1 MEQVEAR
8 QAGHSDGG
16 SYRLLLEAVTD
27 YAIYMLDLNGRVAS
41 WNAGARRFKGYE
53 ADEIIGQHFSRFYT
67 EEDRLDG
74 LPARALA
81 TAEAEGRFENEG
93 WRVRKDGAR
102 FWAHV
107 VIDPI
112 RDPAGRLI
120 GYAKITRDLTERREA
135 EQKLRRSLEQFRL
148 LVQSVTDYAIYML
161 DRDGFI
167 SSWNAGAERIKGY
180 DAEEIIGQHF
190 SRFYTPED
198 RAAGEPAKALET
210 AGRVGRYEKEGW
222 RVRKDGT
229 RFRASV
235 IIDAITG
242 DDGTLIGFAKITRDI
257 TERVA
262 AQRALD
268 EAREALAQ
276 SQKVEAIGQLTGGI
290 AHDFNNL
297 LTAILG
303 SLTLVRKRVGD
314 DAKVLSLLDNA
325 IHGAER
331 GSALVKRMLAFAR
344 RQELSLVA
352 VDLPELVRGMKDLM
366 QTSIG
371 PMITIDMRF
380 APDLEPVRS
389 DRHQLESALVN
400 LVVNARDAMPNGGMV
415 TISGLAEE
423 IRENHRTRLKPG
435 RYVCL
440 SVADTGAGM
449 DKATLLKAA
458 EPFFTTK
465 GIGKGTGLGL
475 PMIQGL
481 AEQSGGRLVLESE
494 LGRGTTARIWLPS
507 ALASQDVVAAA
518 SGPTPEPSPI
528 DRRLTILAV
537 DDDALVLLNTAA
549 LLEDLG
555 HEVLPAASGAEALR
569 LFTDRPDVELVITDQ
584 AMPHM
589 TGLQL
594 AREIRS
600 IQPDLPIILATG
612 YAELPPDADPDLARI
627 GKPYGQDELERAIQG
642 VVNAR
647 GAI

>member
-1 MEQVEAR
+1 MEQVEAP
-8 QAGHSDGG
+8 QARHPDEG

-27 YAIYMLDLNGRVAS
+27 YAIYMLDLDGRVAS

-53 ADEIIGQHFSRFYT
+53 ANEIIGQHFSRFYT
-67 EEDRLDG
+67 EKDRVDG

-81 TAEAEGRFENEG
+81 TAESEGRFENEG
-93 WRVRKDGAR
+93 WRVRKDGTR

-112 RDPAGRLI
+112 RDPAGRLV

-135 EQKLRRSLEQFRL
+135 EDKLRRSLEQFRL
-148 LVQSVTDYAIYML
+148 LVQSVTDYAIYMI
-161 DRDGFI
+161 DKDGFI

-210 AGRVGRYEKEGW
+210 AGREGRYEREGW

-352 VDLPELVRGMKDLM
+352 VDLPELVRSMKDLM

-371 PMITIDMRF
+371 PMITIDIRF
-380 APDLEPVRS
+380 PPDLEPVRS

-440 SVADTGAGM
+440 SVADTGIGM
-449 DKATLLKAA
+449 DKATLVKAA

-481 AEQSGGRLVLESE
+481 AEQSGGRLVLESD

-507 ALASQDVVAAA
+507 AFASTEALAAA
-518 SGPTPEPSPI
+518 SGPMSASSPI

-569 LFTDRPDVELVITDQ
+569 LFADRPDVELVITDQ

-594 AREIRS
+594 ARQIWSIR
-600 IQPDLPIILATG
+600 PDLSIILATG
-612 YAELPPDADPDLARI
+612 YAELPPDADPALARI
-627 GKPYGQDELERAIQG
+627 GKPYGQDELERAIQAIM
-642 VVNAR
+642 NAK
-647 GAI
+647 GAV